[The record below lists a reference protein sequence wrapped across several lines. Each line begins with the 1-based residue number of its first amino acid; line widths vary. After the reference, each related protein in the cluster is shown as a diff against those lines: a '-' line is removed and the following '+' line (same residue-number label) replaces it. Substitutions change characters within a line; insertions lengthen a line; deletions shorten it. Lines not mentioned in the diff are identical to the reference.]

1 MKSSTV
7 KMLSAGLWVAT
18 LLILPAMA
26 TDTSV
31 QGPLAFVPPV
41 VDAPVVRVDAAT
53 RGPGDGSAMSV
64 FVLTPSHVGLTT
76 LEKPT
81 LFWYLSKPSSHRFKI
96 ILKTETDGVPIAE
109 PLLDLAFAK
118 ASKNGIFHL
127 DLSEYDISLEPQQ
140 EYSWAVEIVMN
151 PDQPSGNI
159 VASGYV
165 MRVTPSSKLA
175 GELANAT
182 KLQQVFAYAK
192 HGIWYDA
199 LATISELIDA
209 NPQDASLYNY
219 RATLLEQ
226 VGLAQVAAF
235 DQNK

>member
-7 KMLSAGLWVAT
+7 KMLSAGMLVVT
-18 LLILPAMA
+18 LLISPVMA
-26 TDTSV
+26 ESAPVPKSLT
-31 QGPLAFVPPV
+31 FVPPV
-41 VDAPVVRVDAAT
+41 IDAPVVRVDAAT

-109 PLLDLAFAK
+109 PLLDLAFNE

-127 DLSEYDISLEPQQ
+127 DLSEYDITLKPDQ

-165 MRVTPSSKLA
+165 MRVTPSRELA

-199 LATISELIDA
+199 LATISELIEA
-209 NPQDASLYNY
+209 NPQDASLNSF

-226 VGLAQVAAF
+226 VGLVQVAAF
-235 DQNK
+235 DQNQ